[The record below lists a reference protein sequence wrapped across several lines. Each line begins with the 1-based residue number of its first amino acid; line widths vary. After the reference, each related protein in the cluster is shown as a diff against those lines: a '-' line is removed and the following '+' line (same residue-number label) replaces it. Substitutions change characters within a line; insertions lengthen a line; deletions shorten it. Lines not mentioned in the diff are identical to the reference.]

1 MRSEV
6 ASLTCELRFT
16 INNIT
21 YTEPK
26 VPSLYTALSVGKD
39 ATNPIV
45 YGHAANAHVVDYY
58 DTVEVVVNNFDT
70 GGHPLHL
77 HGHNFQIVQRSA
89 TNAGVYGGTPIDPPA
104 TPIRRDVVKVNAGGY
119 VTFRFIANNPDKYP
133 LSPICTPTPSLTKSL
148 HVSGHSTAT

>member
-1 MRSEV
+1 M
-6 ASLTCELRFT
+6 CGLRFT

-21 YTEPK
+21 YVEPK

-45 YGHAANAHVVDYY
+45 YGHAANAHVVDYNEI
-58 DTVEVVVNNFDT
+58 VEVVVNNFDS

-89 TNAGVYGGTPIDPPA
+89 ANAGVYGGTPINPPS

-133 LSPICTPTPSLTKSL
+133 DPFASK
-148 HVSGHSTAT
+148 HSY